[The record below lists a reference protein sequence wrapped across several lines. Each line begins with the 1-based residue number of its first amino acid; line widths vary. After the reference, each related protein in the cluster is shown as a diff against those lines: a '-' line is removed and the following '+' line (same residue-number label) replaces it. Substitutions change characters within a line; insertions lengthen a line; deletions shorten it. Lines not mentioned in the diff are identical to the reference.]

1 MALMTP
7 SRFLALAAAACLAGY
22 VYVYATGRAD
32 TPVRSDAFSYYV
44 YLPSWLLFHDATL
57 QAAADDCCGGA
68 FPFWTAIYRAPRHRW
83 WIDSHPIG
91 EAILMSPFFIVAHGL
106 TRWSNLSPN
115 GFSFYYVHAAGLAGL
130 CYVVAGLWL
139 LQRLLARHYSA
150 NVVLATLATLLA
162 GTSLFHY
169 ATFDS
174 TWSHAFSFAL
184 CAALLER
191 LDAGAPGRSRDAA
204 AIGAIAGLLVLVRHT
219 NVTIPIAFVAGTAI
233 SWTNVAWRDRLRW
246 IAVAALAAC
255 AVVSPQLWLYDAA
268 TGHWLIDS
276 YGDVGFTFGS
286 PHLAGVLWSPRKGVF
301 FYAPVLLLAVA
312 GLAMFPWELRR
323 WSAAAAIVLV
333 VHTYLIASWWDWQ
346 FGASFGHRGFVD
358 VYPIFALG
366 LASAL
371 ARLAAYPRARVAA
384 AVSVAALCA
393 LSMFQM
399 LQYWHGILPHADLT
413 WQGYRDVFLK
423 TW

>member
-1 MALMTP
+1 MSE
-7 SRFLALAAAACLAGY
+7 SRTRFVLIAAVACLAGY
-22 VYVYATGRAD
+22 VYVYASGRAD

-57 QAAADDCCGGA
+57 QAAADECCGGA
-68 FPFWTAIYRAPRHRW
+68 FPFWTAIYRGPRHRW

-91 EAILMSPFFIVAHGL
+91 EAVMTAPFFVVAHGL
-106 TRWSNLSPN
+106 TRWSNLTPN
-115 GFSFYYVHAAGLAGL
+115 GFSFYYVHAAGIAGL

-139 LQRLLARHYSA
+139 LSRLLARHYSE
-150 NVVLATLATLLA
+150 NVVYATLATLLA

-191 LDAGAPGRSRDAA
+191 LDAWTPGRKRDAA
-204 AIGAIAGLLVLVRHT
+204 AIGAISGLLVLVRHT
-219 NVTIPIAFVAGTAI
+219 NVTIPIGFAAATAV
-233 SWTNVAWRDRLRW
+233 SWTGVTWRDRLRS
-246 IAVAALAAC
+246 IAAAGLTAC
-255 AVVSPQLWLYDAA
+255 AVVTPQLWLYYAA
-268 TGHWLIDS
+268 SGHWLINS
-276 YGDVGFTFGS
+276 YGDLGFTFAS
-286 PHLAGVLWSPRKGVF
+286 PHLGGVLWSARKGVF

-312 GLAMFPWELRR
+312 GIPMFPEGLRR
-323 WSAAAAIVLV
+323 WRAAAAIVLA
-333 VHTYLIASWWDWQ
+333 VHAYIIACWWDWQ

-366 LASAL
+366 LAATFAGL
-371 ARLAAYPRARVAA
+371 APSRRTRVVAFA
-384 AVSVAALCA
+384 SVVVLCA
-393 LSMFQM
+393 LSIFQM
-399 LQYWHGILPHADLT
+399 LQYWHGVLPHADLT
-413 WQGYRDVFLK
+413 WRGYRDVFLK